1 MYSCSTF
8 FFKTSEAKHKYRLLL
23 IIGPLD
29 NNNLLYIERDIHE
42 HSEEYDE
49 FSKKVDNDFIP
60 SFMLLTLDENDDA
73 HNVKLCAPER
83 DFDDIFEG
91 VEIVKEYFL
100 D

>member
-1 MYSCSTF
+1 MKVLVLYTMEGCPYCGMI
-8 FFKTSEAKHKYRLLL
+8 KDV
-23 IIGPLD
+23 LD